1 MKDRL
6 TKLFTTF
13 LAVVLLV
20 GMSPAAATTAY
31 AASWSGVSGSVSSFS
46 SWFSGLFG
54 GSKNDSESDSN
65 QNQSQEEQNDV
76 NTKDSN
82 QLTSDSASQGGTVS
96 DIKLTKTATDKEV
109 TDSKGNPLFDI
120 TLGVQGK
127 QVTKGAPVDITLVV
141 DLSNSMT
148 NDRSQSLAITKEA
161 AKQFIEKVLP
171 EQGTGNVRVSIVAYG
186 SNAYAYNFT
195 KNTRWFNF

>member
-54 GSKNDSESDSN
+54 GSKNDSESNSN
-65 QNQSQEEQNDV
+65 QNQSQTEQNYTTAAPGDTEEE
-76 NTKDSN
+76 N
-82 QLTSDSASQGGTVS
+82 SADTTGTA
-96 DIKLTKTATDKEV
+96 DEINLTKTATDKKE
-109 TDSKGNPLFDI
+109 TDSNGNPLFDI

-148 NDRSQSLAITKEA
+148 N
-161 AKQFIEKVLP
+161 
-171 EQGTGNVRVSIVAYG
+171 N
-186 SNAYAYNFT
+186 
-195 KNTRWFNF
+195 